1 MDRPLHDNPVFD
13 REHHQHRSRPR
24 AMGDVRLLIGCS
36 ALALR
41 GDFQRDLRRS
51 AGRTQV

>member
-1 MDRPLHDNPVFD
+1 
-13 REHHQHRSRPR
+13 
-24 AMGDVRLLIGCS
+24 MGDVRLLIGGS

-51 AGRTQV
+51 AGAGAPQLGFD